1 MEKKLIIIT
10 LLIISTF
17 LTGCL
22 KQEADLQKPNLQ
34 EKPDQSEQQVQEK
47 KLPIEEITKDW
58 QEYTS
63 DEYGY
68 KIKFPSDWQEN
79 QAYSNPNIS
88 SDVVFSS
95 ISEDQRKEQPYAIFS
110 ISIEEAKDRNL
121 ANYNLIDDLVKDSY
135 KKSTLEISNNQSVLL
150 ITIDDNKDQ
159 GNIIILRDGYF
170 YRLTWN
176 ATTIEARRL
185 YEEIFKK
192 ILASFKFTHQPKIK
206 QNWI

>member
-10 LLIISTF
+10 FLMISTF

-22 KQEADLQKPNLQ
+22 KQEADLQKSDLQ

-58 QEYTS
+58 QEYIS
-63 DEYGY
+63 DQYGY
-68 KIKFPSDWQEN
+68 RIKFPSDWQEHKT
-79 QAYSNPNIS
+79 YPNPNIS
-88 SDVVFSS
+88 SDMVFSS
-95 ISEDQRKEQPYAIFS
+95 ISEDQREEQAYAIFS

-176 ATTIEARRL
+176 ATTIETRRL

-192 ILASFKFTHQPKIK
+192 ILATFKFTHQPEIK